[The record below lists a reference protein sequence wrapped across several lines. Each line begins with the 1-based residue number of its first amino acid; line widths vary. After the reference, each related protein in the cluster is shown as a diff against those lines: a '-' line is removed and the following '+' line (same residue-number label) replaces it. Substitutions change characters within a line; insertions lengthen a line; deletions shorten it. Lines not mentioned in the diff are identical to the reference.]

1 MDPSSCFLSV
11 NIGQYFAAIEPISY
25 LYLALCCVLILF
37 SAYFSSVES
46 ALSSMNKLRVK
57 GYADDG
63 DKGAKRA
70 LKLEAKY
77 DRTITAILVGN
88 NIVNI
93 ACASLATLLVTN
105 IFSAFVKGEHNEGV
119 MTLLTTVITTAVIF
133 LAGEMIP
140 KSYARA
146 HSDEYI
152 MKMSG
157 SLSALVTVLTP
168 VAFLFQAVSR
178 LIQKIF
184 KTKDEPTVTEEELT
198 GIIETVEEEG
208 VIDEDQGDLLQS
220 ALVFSKKKVADVLT
234 LREDVVGIERSM
246 SSEEILEVIRSN
258 KYTRFPVYRRDLDH
272 ILGFLS
278 VRTYLKAVAE
288 KKSLSLGSM
297 LTKPYFVSY
306 DADIDDELA
315 KMSKNKTSI
324 AIVRGKKNEVLGL
337 VTVEDFLEEL
347 VGEIFDEDDVVNHDF
362 MKLGGNYFDVS
373 PTLYL
378 ADAFRRMKYTPAVK
392 VPARM
397 TVGVFV
403 AEKLGHVP
411 EEDDSFRWH
420 DLIVTVKEVEEGRPS
435 KLTFHIETPKLTTRK
450 TEEEEVVSE

>member
-1 MDPSSCFLSV
+1 MDPSSS
-11 NIGQYFAAIEPISY
+11 SY
-25 LYLALCCVLILF
+25 LYLFICCILILL

-46 ALSSMNKLRVK
+46 ALSSMNKIRVK

-63 DKGAKRA
+63 DKRAKRA
-70 LKLEAKY
+70 LRLEASY

-93 ACASLATLLVTN
+93 ACASLATVLMVNLFTAMKVNLT
-105 IFSAFVKGEHNEGV
+105 EGV
-119 MTLLTTVITTAVIF
+119 MTLITTVVTTVVIF

-146 HSDEYI
+146 HSDEFI
-152 MKMSG
+152 MRMSG
-157 SLSALVTVLTP
+157 SLSFLVTILTP
-168 VAFLFQAVSR
+168 VAFLFGSISR
-178 LIQKIF
+178 LIQKI
-184 KTKDEPTVTEEELT
+184 TKATDEPTVTEEELT

-208 VIDEDQGDLLQS
+208 VIDEEQGDLLQS

-246 SSEEILEVIRSN
+246 DQEEILSIIRDN
-258 KYTRFPVYRRDLDH
+258 KYSRLPVYRRDLDH

-288 KKSLSLGSM
+288 KKEVNLGTM

-306 DADIDDELA
+306 EADIDDELA

-347 VGEIFDEDDVVNHDF
+347 VGEIFDEDDVVNHEF

-373 PTLYL
+373 PSLYL
-378 ADAFRRMKYTPAVK
+378 SDAFRRMKYTPPVK
-392 VPARM
+392 VPARLP
-397 TVGVFV
+397 VSVFV
-403 AEKLGHVP
+403 TEKLGHPPV
-411 EEDDSFRWH
+411 EEDSFRWY
-420 DLIVTVKEVEEGRPS
+420 DLHVFVKEMENGRLS
-435 KLTFHIETPKLTTRK
+435 KVTFHIETAKLSVK
-450 TEEEEVVSE
+450 KQEAAEEVTEQ

>member
-1 MDPSSCFLSV
+1 MDPS
-11 NIGQYFAAIEPISY
+11 SY

-63 DKGAKRA
+63 DKRAKRA
-70 LKLEAKY
+70 LKLEADY
-77 DRTITAILVGN
+77 DRTITTILIGN

-93 ACASLATLLVTN
+93 ACASLATLLVVD
-105 IFSAFVKGEHNEGV
+105 IFHAFKSDMSEGV
-119 MTLLTTVITTAVIF
+119 TTVVTTVITTVVIF

-152 MKMSG
+152 MAMSG
-157 SLSALVTVLTP
+157 SLSALVTILTP
-168 VAFLFQAVSR
+168 VAFLFQAISKLVQ
-178 LIQKIF
+178 LICKS
-184 KTKDEPTVTEEELT
+184 TDEPTVTEEELT

-208 VIDEDQGDLLQS
+208 VIDEDRGDLLQS

-246 SSEEILEVIRSN
+246 SEEEILAVIHDN
-258 KYTRFPVYRRDLDH
+258 KYTRLPVYRRDLDH
-272 ILGFLS
+272 IIGFLS
-278 VRTYLKAVAE
+278 TRTYLKAVAE
-288 KKSLSLGSM
+288 GKPFNLSAM

-315 KMSKNKTSI
+315 KMSKSRTSI

-347 VGEIFDEDDVVNHDF
+347 VGEIFDEDDVVNHEF
-362 MKLGGNYFDVS
+362 MKLGGNYFDVAS
-373 PTLYL
+373 TLYL
-378 ADAFRRMKYTPAVK
+378 ADAFRRMKYNPPVK
-392 VPARM
+392 VPARI
-397 TVGVFV
+397 TVAVFV
-403 AEKLGHVP
+403 AEKLGHTP
-411 EEDDSFRWH
+411 EEEDSFRWH
-420 DLIVTVKEVEEGRPS
+420 NLTVTVKEVEDGRLV
-435 KLTFHIETPKLTTRK
+435 KATFHVETPKLATRK
-450 TEEEEVVSE
+450 PEEEEVISE

>member
-1 MDPSSCFLSV
+1 MDPSS
-11 NIGQYFAAIEPISY
+11 Y
-25 LYLALCCVLILF
+25 LYLILCCVLILL

-63 DKGAKRA
+63 NKGAKRA
-70 LKLEAKY
+70 LKLEADY

-93 ACASLATLLVTN
+93 ACASLATLLVVD
-105 IFSAFVKGEHNEGV
+105 IFKAFESNLSEGV
-119 MTLLTTVITTAVIF
+119 ITAITTVITTVVIF

-152 MKMSG
+152 IKMSG
-157 SLSALVTVLTP
+157 SLSFLVTILTP
-168 VAFLFQAVSR
+168 VAFLFQSVSR
-178 LIQKIF
+178 LLQKIC
-184 KTKDEPTVTEEELT
+184 KTEEEPTVTEEELT

-208 VIDEDQGDLLQS
+208 VIDEDRGDLLQS

-246 SSEEILEVIRSN
+246 SEEEILAIIRAN
-258 KYTRFPVYRRDLDH
+258 KYTRLPVYRRDLDH
-272 ILGFLS
+272 VLGFLS
-278 VRTYLKAVAE
+278 VRTYLRAVAE
-288 KKSLSLGSM
+288 GRPINLGTM
-297 LTKPYFVSY
+297 ITKPYFVSY
-306 DADIDDELA
+306 EADIDDELA
-315 KMSKNKTSI
+315 KMSKNRTSI
-324 AIVRGKKNEVLGL
+324 AIVRGKRNEVLGL

-362 MKLGGNYFDVS
+362 MKLGGNYFDVA

-378 ADAFRRMKYTPAVK
+378 ADAFRRMKYNPPVK

-397 TVGVFV
+397 TVAVFV

-411 EEDDSFRWH
+411 EEDDAFRWH
-420 DLIVTVKEVEEGRPS
+420 DLVVTVKEMEDGRLS
-435 KLTFHIETPKLTTRK
+435 KVTFHVETAKLAIKKQVRDG
-450 TEEEEVVSE
+450 EEVVSE

>member
-1 MDPSSCFLSV
+1 MDPSS
-11 NIGQYFAAIEPISY
+11 Y
-25 LYLALCCVLILF
+25 LYLFLCCILILF

-46 ALSSMNKLRVK
+46 ALSSMNKLRMK

-63 DKGAKRA
+63 DKRAKRA
-70 LKLEAKY
+70 LKLESNY
-77 DRTITAILVGN
+77 ERTITAILVGN

-93 ACASLATLLVTN
+93 ACASLATLLVVH
-105 IFSAFVKGEHNEGV
+105 IFHTLGNDFSEGV
-119 MTLLTTVITTAVIF
+119 MTVITTVITTVVIF
-133 LAGEMIP
+133 VAGEMIP

-157 SLSALVTVLTP
+157 SLSFLVTILTP
-168 VAFLFQAVSR
+168 VAFLFQSVSR
-178 LIQKIF
+178 LVQKIC
-184 KTKDEPTVTEEELT
+184 KTEEEPTVTEEELT

-208 VIDEDQGDLLQS
+208 VIDEDRGDLLQS

-246 SSEEILEVIRSN
+246 SEEEILAIIKEN
-258 KYTRFPVYRRDLDH
+258 KYTRLPVYRRDLDH
-272 ILGFLS
+272 VLGFLS

-288 KKSLSLGSM
+288 DAPRNLGTM

-306 DADIDDELA
+306 EADIDDELA
-315 KMSKNKTSI
+315 KMSKNRTSV

-347 VGEIFDEDDVVNHDF
+347 VGEIFDEDDVVNHEF

-373 PTLYL
+373 PTLFL
-378 ADAFRRMKYTPAVK
+378 ADAFRRMKYTPPVK

-403 AEKLGHVP
+403 AEKLGHTP
-411 EEDDSFRWH
+411 NEDDAFTWH
-420 DLIVTVKEVEEGRPS
+420 NLSVTVKEVEDGRLS
-435 KLTFHIETPKLTTRK
+435 KVTFHIQTPKLTTK
-450 TEEEEVVSE
+450 KQESMEEVIEE

>member
-1 MDPSSCFLSV
+1 MDPSS
-11 NIGQYFAAIEPISY
+11 Y
-25 LYLALCCVLILF
+25 LYLILCCVLILF

-63 DKGAKRA
+63 NKGAKRA
-70 LKLEAKY
+70 LRLEADY

-93 ACASLATLLVTN
+93 ACASLATLLVVDIFEAFKTN
-105 IFSAFVKGEHNEGV
+105 LSEGV
-119 MTLLTTVITTAVIF
+119 VTVITTVITTVVIF

-152 MKMSG
+152 IKMSG
-157 SLSALVTVLTP
+157 SLSFLVTVLTP
-168 VAFLFQAVSR
+168 VAFLFQSVSR
-178 LIQKIF
+178 LLQKLC
-184 KTKDEPTVTEEELT
+184 KTEEEPTVTEEELT

-208 VIDEDQGDLLQS
+208 VIDEDRGDLLQS

-246 SSEEILEVIRSN
+246 SEEEILAIIRAN
-258 KYTRFPVYRRDLDH
+258 KYTRLPVYRRDLDH
-272 ILGFLS
+272 VLGFLS
-278 VRTYLKAVAE
+278 VRTYLRAVAE
-288 KKSLSLGSM
+288 GRPVNLTSM

-306 DADIDDELA
+306 EADIDDELT

-324 AIVRGKKNEVLGL
+324 AIVRGKRNEVLGL

-362 MKLGGNYFDVS
+362 MKLGGNYFDVG

-378 ADAFRRMKYTPAVK
+378 ADAFRRMKYTPPVK

-397 TVGVFV
+397 TVAVFV
-403 AEKLGHVP
+403 AEKLGHTP
-411 EEDDSFRWH
+411 EEDDAFRWH
-420 DLIVTVKEVEEGRPS
+420 DLIVTVKEVEDGRLA
-435 KLTFHIETPKLTTRK
+435 KATFHIETAKLATK
-450 TEEEEVVSE
+450 KQEHNAEEVVSE